1 MIVFDLYFDV
11 FAVHKPARLMNESV
25 CMSSG
30 KSPERRNA
38 SFLAVAEQQVIRA
51 ILPRIP
57 KSITS
62 MHLTIIGLFGAFLC
76 SASLIACNWS
86 LAWTPLFMLGVAL
99 NWFGD
104 SLDGS
109 LARYRNEE
117 RPRFGFLVDHT
128 CDLFAQIAM
137 IVSFGLSPFLSLVS
151 SLTILLCYL
160 LFSAYTYIRAA
171 AHHVHQMAYIGVGA
185 TEFRILMIV
194 WGAIGAATGI
204 HEPLVSGLSTID
216 ISILVL
222 AAFAIVGLGLK
233 AFRDARDVAAE
244 ESPVAPAAV
253 GDMQV
258 EGAVSR
264 PSPTA

>member
-1 MIVFDLYFDV
+1 M
-11 FAVHKPARLMNESV
+11 R
-25 CMSSG
+25 SG
-30 KSPERRNA
+30 KSPERRNT
-38 SFLAVAEQQVIRA
+38 SFLAAAEQQIIRA
-51 ILPRIP
+51 ILPRLP
-57 KSITS
+57 RSMSS
-62 MHLTIIGLFGAFLC
+62 MHLTIIGLFGALLC

-86 LAWTPLFMLGVAL
+86 LAWTPLFMLGVVL

-194 WGAIGAATGI
+194 WGVIGAAAGL

-222 AAFAIVGLGLK
+222 AAFAIMGLGYK
-233 AFRDARDVAAE
+233 AVRDARDVAAE
-244 ESPVAPAAV
+244 ESPIPPVVLKEIPVEAAV
-253 GDMQV
+253 TSP
-258 EGAVSR
+258 SR
-264 PSPTA
+264 RA